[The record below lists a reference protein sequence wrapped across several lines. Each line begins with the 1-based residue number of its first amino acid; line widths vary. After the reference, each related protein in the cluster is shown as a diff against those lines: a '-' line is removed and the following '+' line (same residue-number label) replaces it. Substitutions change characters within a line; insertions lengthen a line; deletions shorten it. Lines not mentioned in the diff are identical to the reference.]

1 MVVGVGP
8 DRILVLVA
16 GVGGAVVDL
25 AVAAA
30 YWAQFQ
36 VDPIRSPQGI
46 AAWFIGQPA
55 YAGGTATAWFGL
67 LAYCA
72 LMCGACALYQSAAR
86 RWSVLRRR
94 PWVYGS
100 AYGALAYGVIFWIAS
115 PLLTGETGSTRPD
128 WIALCV
134 ATYVVAER
142 PSIASVVWLA
152 VGVLVVLEVLEV
164 FVRAPRGAP

>member
-1 MVVGVGP
+1 MTLLLAPASFGARAPAARMPGF
-8 DRILVLVA
+8 LVA

-36 VDPIRSPQGI
+36 VDPIRIPQGI
-46 AAWFIGQPA
+46 AAWFIGQAA

-86 RWSVLRRR
+86 RWSVLRRS

-134 ATYVVAER
+134 ATYVVAIGM
-142 PSIASVVWLA
+142 PAA
-152 VGVLVVLEVLEV
+152 LVA
-164 FVRAPRGAP
+164 RAGLGGKRR